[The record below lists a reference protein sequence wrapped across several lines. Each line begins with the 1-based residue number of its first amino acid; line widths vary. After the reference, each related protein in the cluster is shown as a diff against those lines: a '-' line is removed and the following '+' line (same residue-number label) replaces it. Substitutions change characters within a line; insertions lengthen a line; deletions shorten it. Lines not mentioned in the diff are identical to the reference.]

1 MTKGEEGVQMLKQ
14 PPVHDD
20 FMSKA
25 LLWFREFPIIVL
37 IPIGL
42 VIFGL
47 VTENYIIASIPETSL
62 LNNDRVC
69 SWSLVNPKS
78 IDYHSGHRYY
88 SALKEMDSS
97 RTLTLRGEHT
107 KLCEELR
114 HEMKYSYCLP
124 MSGRKDTPFC
134 IAGDR
139 TDLLSVGS
147 PKSVCYASV
156 LHMLMVDVYEEL
168 KATGNT
174 PLITFGSLLGA
185 VRNGSMIP
193 FTEDTDI
200 GFVWRLKARNSV
212 VEALRQKGYHM
223 FFYKIWRV
231 CVAPTH
237 PLAGRLYDPSRRQL
251 SRNFAVPYVDL
262 YKMRKLNDSLWD
274 IQEFVGSN
282 GRFLPANKVEPY
294 SQVTINGM
302 PFDTVHDPEF
312 FLTEAYGPNYMTPKA
327 RRPTLTKSAEVSKN
341 TTKIS
346 T

>member
-1 MTKGEEGVQMLKQ
+1 
-14 PPVHDD
+14 
-20 FMSKA
+20 
-25 LLWFREFPIIVL
+25 
-37 IPIGL
+37 
-42 VIFGL
+42 
-47 VTENYIIASIPETSL
+47 
-62 LNNDRVC
+62 
-69 SWSLVNPKS
+69 
-78 IDYHSGHRYY
+78 
-88 SALKEMDSS
+88 
-97 RTLTLRGEHT
+97 
-107 KLCEELR
+107 
-114 HEMKYSYCLP
+114 
-124 MSGRKDTPFC
+124 
-134 IAGDR
+134 
-139 TDLLSVGS
+139 
-147 PKSVCYASV
+147 
-156 LHMLMVDVYEEL
+156 
-168 KATGNT
+168 
-174 PLITFGSLLGA
+174 
-185 VRNGSMIP
+185 
-193 FTEDTDI
+193 
-200 GFVWRLKARNSV
+200 
-212 VEALRQKGYHM
+212 M